1 MSVASAKTTIADVSL
16 SAAEALWYDR
26 ERWPLFIDGFG
37 SIISAAGEP
46 PLAGSSVLWHS
57 TPAGRGEVRETVID
71 YRPGVGQELEVE
83 DRAINGRQRVGFAA
97 EAGQVSVQL
106 ELDYRLKGSSPL
118 RAITDW
124 LFIRRAQS
132 ESLQRTLTAFRLE
145 LEAQREDAAAG

>member
-1 MSVASAKTTIADVSL
+1 MGVASAKTVISGVSL
-16 SAAEALWYDR
+16 AAAEALWYDR
-26 ERWPLFIDGFG
+26 ERWPLFIDGLH
-37 SIISAAGEP
+37 SVVSVTGEP
-46 PLAGSSVLWHS
+46 PLVGSSVLWQS

-83 DRAINGRQRVGFAA
+83 DGAISGRQSVDFSVETNQLR
-97 EAGQVSVQL
+97 VQL

-118 RAITDW
+118 RFVTDW

-145 LEAQREDAAAG
+145 LEAQREESAN